1 VDVAVAIAGPEKH
14 GMHAT
19 MGPGGIAEDTDDRS
33 KSKGATEII
42 DCCFPGAAT
51 PPPPPM
57 AFPDCEDD
65 CIQGDE
71 EMLLK
76 DWLPMP
82 DDIMVDIEWDGERGG
97 RANVRECN
105 QPRSVPY
112 TTATALTGD
121 NEGGVKKDVD
131 DPKGLL
137 LLLVLLSPM
146 RYG

>member
-1 VDVAVAIAGPEKH
+1 VAVAMAGPEKH

-19 MGPGGIAEDTDDRS
+19 TEPGGIAEDIDDSS
-33 KSKGATEII
+33 KSIGATEII
-42 DCCFPGAAT
+42 DCCFPGAA
-51 PPPPPM
+51 PPM
-57 AFPDCEDD
+57 VFTDCEAD
-65 CIQGDE
+65 CVQGDE
-71 EMLLK
+71 EMILE
-76 DWLPMP
+76 DWPPMP
-82 DDIMVDIEWDGERGG
+82 DDIMVDMDRDGEGGG
-97 RANVRECN
+97 RANVREWS

-137 LLLVLLSPM
+137 LLLMLLSPM